1 MSFEL
6 IDLSLDDEYL
16 EFLKIN
22 FPHYNERMVTV
33 PVSFQYKDVKYHGI
47 VSDDAGER
55 KGGDKSKEERNW
67 IKAVSGL
74 RAEQRI
80 FDEIQRHFSDK
91 PCLLMNGFTEH
102 DLIKVVKRKLQ
113 QEKKGIELSNEVKLH
128 ILKPRCAK
136 LFLYCPR

>member
-1 MSFEL
+1 
-6 IDLSLDDEYL
+6 
-16 EFLKIN
+16 
-22 FPHYNERMVTV
+22 MVTV

-55 KGGDKSKEERNW
+55 KGGEKSKDEKNW

-80 FDEIQRHFSDK
+80 FDQIQRHFSDK

-102 DLIKVVKRKLQ
+102 DLIKVLKSKLQ
-113 QEKKGIELSNEVKLH
+113 QEKKGIELSDEVK
-128 ILKPRCAK
+128 K
-136 LFLYCPR
+136 LTFKNGPFLNIHSVP